1 MEAAGGGHLETVE
14 LLLNSG
20 ADLNHKDKVSQ
31 QYTFHYVAHNYD
43 KLILRV

>member
-1 MEAAGGGHLETVE
+1 MEAARGGHLETVR

-20 ADLNHKDKVSQ
+20 ADLNCEDDVSQ
-31 QYTFHYVAHNYD
+31 LYAFHYVAHNYD